1 MNIAETREKC
11 KTLVAKV
18 PRDIFI
24 VVILVLAS
32 SFSFGLGY
40 LAGLDAGQG
49 SDAAIEG
56 ISPPSSA
63 SWQTTAGTVGTV
75 EKVVASKTGTK
86 YYPLGCAG
94 ADRILDANK
103 VWFASA
109 SVAKSAGYTLATNCK
124 GL

>member
-11 KTLVAKV
+11 KTLAKKV
-18 PRDIFI
+18 PRDVFI
-24 VVILVLAS
+24 IIILVLAS

-40 LAGLDAGQG
+40 LAGLDADKSTKAGQG
-49 SDAAIEG
+49 SDAVIEG
-56 ISPPSSA
+56 INPPSPEA
-63 SWQTTAGTVGTV
+63 TAGAAGQ
-75 EKVVASKTGTK
+75 VVASKTGTK

-103 VWFASA
+103 IWFVSASA
-109 SVAKSAGYTLATNCK
+109 ALAAGYTLAANCK